1 MARCVRCCC
10 CLLVLLL
17 VALGVTAVVVF
28 LRHRNGGGPVVPG
41 GIDRKY
47 AEALAVA
54 LQFFQVQKCTH
65 ARAHFTALINLCD
78 SGGI

>member
-41 GIDRKY
+41 GISPKY

-54 LQFFQVQKCTH
+54 LQFFQVQKCRH
-65 ARAHFTALINLCD
+65 ERAHVSLH
-78 SGGI
+78 

>member
-1 MARCVRCCC
+1 M
-10 CLLVLLL
+10 LL
-17 VALGVTAVVVF
+17 VALGITAVVVF

-41 GIDRKY
+41 DIDRKY

-65 ARAHFTALINLCD
+65 ARTLRCANRCNFCD
-78 SGGI
+78 VISKQNSFI